1 MLYDAIL
8 GRLDKN
14 KEIIISDMAFSV
26 KVVLDKIIKPISIP
40 VSCWLFQYDDKNVLF

>member
-26 KVVLDKIIKPISIP
+26 KVVLDEIIKPISIP
-40 VSCWLFQYDDKNVLF
+40 VSCDNIQVHREYYK